1 MFIVVYQQITAVTE
15 WNSVR
20 TDSMNMDVV
29 RGNPTVDVIRIHH
42 KCEGGIEKSAPRIT
56 HWHHETCL
64 VMTNGD
70 YKGRIFLS
78 QPHTF
83 IFGFFFLLTTKYH
96 ILYCKKHENAFRKF

>member
-1 MFIVVYQQITAVTE
+1 MFIVVYQQSTAVTE

-42 KCEGGIEKSAPRIT
+42 ECEGGIEKSAPRIT
-56 HWHHETCL
+56 HWHHEACL
-64 VMTNGD
+64 VMTNVD
-70 YKGRIFLS
+70 YEGRIFLS

-96 ILYCKKHENAFRKF
+96 ILYC